1 MPECL
6 LVDGYNIIHDWE
18 ELQTIA
24 VSDLAAARHRLIDL
38 MCSYQGYRRCTL
50 ILVFD
55 AYQVKDQGTTMQQ
68 VDNIYVVY
76 TKTAQTADSYIEQA
90 THRLAEEYR
99 VSVATSDGLEQLI
112 AIGQGAMRISA
123 RGLREELIR
132 LRAQGEEAA
141 SAYRSSGFSQP
152 LAELR
157 NWEKEDS

>member
-1 MPECL
+1 
-6 LVDGYNIIHDWE
+6 
-18 ELQTIA
+18 
-24 VSDLAAARHRLIDL
+24 
-38 MCSYQGYRRCTL
+38 
-50 ILVFD
+50 
-55 AYQVKDQGTTMQQ
+55 MQQ

-99 VSVATSDGLEQLI
+99 VSVSTSDGLEQLI